1 MKTSENCREGK
12 LSVII
17 AISFFTR
24 PKIGCNGQKD
34 RKGMEVQENVFITAN
49 LVRGRSVDDMKNAVM
64 DVVDRRSNGT
74 NSAQEG
80 LLKSQLNS
88 QTAVLE
94 RAGCSTVF

>member
-1 MKTSENCREGK
+1 
-12 LSVII
+12 
-17 AISFFTR
+17 
-24 PKIGCNGQKD
+24 
-34 RKGMEVQENVFITAN
+34 
-49 LVRGRSVDDMKNAVM
+49 MKNAVM
-64 DVVDRRSNGT
+64 DVFDRRSNGT

>member
-49 LVRGRSVDDMKNAVM
+49 LVRGGSVDDMGMLSWKSSIEEVTE
-64 DVVDRRSNGT
+64 RT
-74 NSAQEG
+74 
-80 LLKSQLNS
+80 LLKRVFLSLN
-88 QTAVLE
+88 
-94 RAGCSTVF
+94 